1 MEMYLIVVACLIA
14 CIQALTNV
22 GGVYRTSAVWNE
34 AGSPYYV
41 ISNVGV
47 PVNVSLTIEAG
58 VQVVF
63 DRSSNVKITIK
74 DGSLTV
80 MGSSEKPVSF
90 FGGSANNGTS
100 MLNFV
105 ASYLSNSSVT
115 YARFIGPQL
124 EMHKF

>member
-14 CIQALTNV
+14 CIRASTNV

-41 ISNVGV
+41 ISNVGI
-47 PVNVSLTIEAG
+47 PENISLTIQAG

-63 DRSSNVKITIK
+63 DRSGGAKITIK
-74 DGSLTV
+74 GGSLIT

-90 FGGSANNGTS
+90 FGGSADNGTS

-105 ASYLSNSSVT
+105 HLIYREV
-115 YARFIGPQL
+115 R
-124 EMHKF
+124 